1 MMRYGMCEAFMRFK
15 AVVILLSLLFC
26 LSLSADGHNL
36 PDSVSLD
43 DLKRRVA
50 GLLIVGFKGTEI
62 DSDSEVAY
70 NLARLGVGGV
80 ILFDE
85 DLTAGGKGKRNVE
98 SPEQLKK
105 LVADLKRCAGG
116 RKILVG
122 VDQEGGKVNRLK
134 PEYGFP
140 PTVSAMR
147 LGQLDDVDSTYCYAY
162 ELAFVLKDCGINF
175 NLAPCVDVN
184 VNDSCPVIALK
195 ERSFSAEPDKVTEHA
210 KAYIKAHHD
219 NGIITAIKHFPAH
232 GSSAGD
238 SHVGLTDVTGT
249 WSAKELVPF
258 KKLLSSGAADV
269 VMTAHVFNAEID
281 DAYPATLS
289 AKTIDGLL
297 RQQLGWR
304 GVVLTDDIFMDAI
317 MKNYSVEQ
325 AFELAL
331 NAGIDMFMLGNNSP
345 SGYKDGCAKL
355 VVDTIVQLVLDGKVC
370 YGRIQEASER
380 VAELIGRAAR

>member
-1 MMRYGMCEAFMRFK
+1 MMRYGMCEAFMRFR

-26 LSLSADGHNL
+26 LRLSAYGHNL

-105 LVADLKRCAGG
+105 LVADLKRCAGS
-116 RKILVG
+116 RKILVC
-122 VDQEGGKVNRLK
+122 VDQEGGKVN
-134 PEYGFP
+134 
-140 PTVSAMR
+140 SAMR
-147 LGQLDDVDSTYCYAY
+147 LGQLDNLDSTYHYAY
-162 ELAFVLKDCGINF
+162 NLASVLKDCGINF

-210 KAYIKAHHD
+210 ETYIKAHHD
-219 NGIITAIKHFPAH
+219 NGIITAIKHFPGH

-238 SHVGLTDVTGT
+238 SHVGFTDVTGT

-355 VVDTIVQLVLDGKVC
+355 VVDTIVQLVLDGKVR
-370 YGRIQEASER
+370 YDRILEASER
-380 VAELIGRAAR
+380 VAALVGRATR